1 MTAIRYYGR
10 QRILTA
16 CTCPTSFSTPT
27 STPTPINRK
36 IKTHRSFLIILPL
49 LNSAKTVS
57 FQFIFLLMMIPNFVF
72 AQKNKDIQAGINI
85 YHSDKKT
92 NEIIN
97 KNVADSLALNKELQ
111 KIISSFHDKGF
122 LACSTDSIKKT
133 SGKTFVYLSTGARY
147 KWVDVKFNEQ
157 SLSIATEAGVNSTYF
172 EGKPVIYSKY
182 VQAQKKIIRF
192 LENRGYP
199 FAQVSLDS
207 IRFED
212 DKISGIFK
220 IETNQIFIIDSI
232 LLKGNAKISEYYI
245 QKYLGFKK
253 GDLYNEENMRQA
265 GRKLK
270 ELLFLTEIKAPEVE
284 FGKDK
289 ARLFLYYDNKKS
301 NQFNGIL
308 GVLPN
313 DKVSGKLLVTGEINL
328 NLLNS
333 FKRGE
338 NIIFTWS
345 KLEASSQNLKAKLNY
360 PFLLNTPAG
369 LDANFSMI
377 KKDTLYLSV
386 ASRLGLQ
393 FFLKKGNFITGYF
406 ENRSSSLIST
416 FGFETLNSIPTY
428 ADYKINLYGLEYKHE
443 YLDYKYNP
451 RKGLSLHLTAGAG
464 EKKIK
469 KNAKLNQEL
478 YNGIKLN
485 SIQAEGT
492 FTFAAFIPVSERTTI
507 KVGNLSGYIY
517 NENLF
522 ENELYQL
529 GGMNILRGFTENSI
543 IASSY
548 TIGTFE
554 YRFLFEQNSNAYL
567 FTDFA
572 YYEKNTCKEFI
583 ADSPFGFGAG
593 VNFETKAGIF
603 SMSYALGKQFS
614 NPIEIRSAKIHF
626 GYINRF

>member
-16 CTCPTSFSTPT
+16 FPTSFP
-27 STPTPINRK
+27 TPTPINKK
-36 IKTHRSFLIILPL
+36 IKKHRNFLIILPL
-49 LNSAKTVS
+49 LNSGKVVS
-57 FQFIFLLMMIPNFVF
+57 VQFIFLLMLIPCFVF
-72 AQKNKDIQAGINI
+72 AQKSKDIQVRINI
-85 YHSDKKT
+85 YHSDKNS

-97 KNVADSLALNKELQ
+97 KNMADSIALKKEIQ
-111 KIISSFHDKGF
+111 KIISSYQEKGF
-122 LACSTDSIKKT
+122 LACSTDSIQIT
-133 SGKTFVYLSTGARY
+133 SEKTFVYISKGSLF
-147 KWVDVKFNEQ
+147 KWAALKFNEQ
-157 SLSIATEAGVNSTYF
+157 AINIATEAGVNSSNF
-172 EGKPVIYSKY
+172 EGKPIIFSKY
-182 VQAQKKIIRF
+182 IQAQKKIIRF
-192 LENRGYP
+192 LETRGYP
-199 FAQVSLDS
+199 FAKVSLDS
-207 IRFED
+207 VRFKN

-220 IETNQIFIIDSI
+220 IEKNQLFIIDSI
-232 LLKGNAKISEYYI
+232 ILKGNAKISEYYI
-245 QKYLGFKK
+245 QKYLSIKK

-289 ARLFLYYDNKKS
+289 VRLFLYYDNKKS

-333 FKRGE
+333 FKKGE
-338 NIIFTWS
+338 NIVFSWS
-345 KLEASSQNLKAKLNY
+345 KLEASSQNLKAKFNY
-360 PFLLNTPAG
+360 PFLFNTPAG

-406 ENRSSSLIST
+406 ENRSSSLISS
-416 FGFETLNSIPTY
+416 FGFENLNSIPSY
-428 ADYKINLYGLEYKHE
+428 ADYAMNLYGIEYRHE
-443 YLDYKYNP
+443 FLDYKYNP
-451 RKGLSLHLTAGAG
+451 RKGFSLHLTAGAG

-469 KNAKLNQEL
+469 KNNKLNQEL
-478 YNGIKLN
+478 YEGIKLN
-485 SIQAEGT
+485 SIQAEGSL
-492 FTFAAFIPVSERTTI
+492 TFAVYIPVSERTTI
-507 KVGNLSGYIY
+507 KIGNLSGYIY

-522 ENELYQL
+522 ENELFQL

-548 TIGTFE
+548 AIGNLE

-567 FTDFA
+567 FADFA
-572 YYEKNTCKEFI
+572 YYEKNTFNGFI
-583 ADSPFGFGAG
+583 ADYPVGFGAG
-593 VNFETKAGIF
+593 INFETKAGIF
-603 SMSYALGKQFS
+603 SLSYALGKQFS
-614 NPIEIRSAKIHF
+614 NPIELRSAKIHF